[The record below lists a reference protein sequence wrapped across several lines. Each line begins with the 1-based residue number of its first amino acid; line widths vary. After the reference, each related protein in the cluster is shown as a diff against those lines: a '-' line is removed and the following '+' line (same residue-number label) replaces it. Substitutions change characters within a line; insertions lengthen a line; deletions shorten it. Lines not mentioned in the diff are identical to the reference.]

1 MGKSCQQQ
9 RHILSPRR
17 LQHSEL
23 SWSWAPTDGHQTDS
37 DPALSQGAF
46 KPAKRI
52 TKWNR
57 EEALGQ
63 GGRPDLGLVLTL
75 PLTCCMTW
83 LTHLTSCVQYPPY
96 QTYANQSCGS
106 DRCIGL
112 HATSWPRLQ
121 GQVFLGS
128 PAAPPAYTQA
138 CLGSPQLEG
147 EQAFLRYC
155 GILSPLTLF

>member
-1 MGKSCQQQ
+1 MGTRQTQTQPCL
-9 RHILSPRR
+9 R
-17 LQHSEL
+17 EL
-23 SWSWAPTDGHQTDS
+23 SIQP
-37 DPALSQGAF
+37 
-46 KPAKRI
+46 
-52 TKWNR
+52 R
-57 EEALGQ
+57 ESPSEREDALGQ
-63 GGRPDLGLVLTL
+63 GGRADLGLVLTL

-112 HATSWPRLQ
+112 HATSCSRLQ

-155 GILSPLTLF
+155 SILSPLTL